1 MLANMMAPLQNDGA
15 GSPGR
20 HPGRKRA
27 FADTA
32 RAFVNPGACRIRAS

>member
-1 MLANMMAPLQNDGA
+1 MSANMMAPLQNDGA

-27 FADTA
+27 FADAA
-32 RAFVNPGACRIRAS
+32 RAFVNAGDRRIRAS